1 MFGFLWGIA
10 GIGVGIGFV
19 ANEILDTNSYK
30 KKVEKIEKRYKYL
43 LEKTK
48 DLEEELDYYKFQYYV
63 AQKQAIEYK
72 EQYEKLKNKK
82 ANGIVFTSKEAKEMI
97 KFAMIQAH
105 PDKPNGSNERF
116 VRYREIYEK
125 VCK

>member
-63 AQKQAIEYK
+63 A
-72 EQYEKLKNKK
+72 
-82 ANGIVFTSKEAKEMI
+82 
-97 KFAMIQAH
+97 
-105 PDKPNGSNERF
+105 
-116 VRYREIYEK
+116 
-125 VCK
+125 